1 MGAERVATVASAYA
15 ARLEICEMGRRIYN
29 RAFVAANDG
38 NLSARLSEDRVLCTP
53 TGVSKGFLT
62 QEMLAICDMDGRQVS
77 GPMKIS
83 SEIRMHLEA
92 YRLRRDI
99 AAVVHAHPPTAT
111 GFAVAG
117 IDLTQCVLPEV
128 IVLLGGVPLAPYGTP
143 GGPDIFAPMRPLLE
157 KYDAVLMA
165 NHGVVTLG
173 RTVQEAHFKLETVE
187 HFARIA
193 LVARQLGGANT
204 LDPAQVQELL
214 DLRARFGISG
224 RPGCQLP
231 AATAGAQVDL
241 VEHITREVVRR
252 LGLPAGGDG
261 R

>member
-1 MGAERVATVASAYA
+1 MSADPVATVGSGYA
-15 ARLEICEMGRRIYN
+15 ARQEICEMGRRIYA

-38 NLSARLSEDRVLCTP
+38 NISARLSEDRILCTP
-53 TGVSKGFLT
+53 TGVSKGYL
-62 QEMLAICDMDGRQVS
+62 QEEMLAICDMDGGQVS

-92 YRLRRDI
+92 YKLRSDI

-117 IDLTQCVLPEV
+117 LDLTECVLPEV

-143 GGPDIFAPMRPLLE
+143 GGPDIFEPMRPLVE

-165 NHGVVTLG
+165 NHGAVTLG
-173 RTVQEAHFKLETVE
+173 KSVQDAHFKMETVE

-193 LVARQLGGANT
+193 LVARQLGSTNH
-204 LDPAQVQELL
+204 LSEQHVQELL
-214 DLRARFGISG
+214 DLRARFGIVG
-224 RPGCQLP
+224 RPGCARP
-231 AATAGAQVDL
+231 EGNASSDDL
-241 VEHITREVVRR
+241 VEQITREVVQR
-252 LGLPAGGDG
+252 LGTA
-261 R
+261 